1 MKVKVRK
8 VVKVKVKVGSVI
20 VWEWTYVLQPLEVKV
35 TIEVPPPLILNR
47 TRLVFH
53 QFSNSTKQVLAIEG
67 LLLLFIV
74 LADKLVIILEP
85 LENLEMLDII
95 IVWKLS

>member
-1 MKVKVRK
+1 M
-8 VVKVKVKVGSVI
+8 VG
-20 VWEWTYVLQPLEVKV
+20 EGTYILNTLEVKGV
-35 TIEVPPPLILNR
+35 IEVPPSLILNR
-47 TRLVFH
+47 TRFVFH
-53 QFSNSTKQVLAIEG
+53 KFSNSTKQVLAIEG

-74 LADKLVIILEP
+74 LADKLVIILDP

>member
-1 MKVKVRK
+1 MK
-8 VVKVKVKVGSVI
+8 
-20 VWEWTYVLQPLEVKV
+20 EWAYVQLSLEVKV
-35 TIEVPPPLILNR
+35 AIEVPPSLILNR

-74 LADKLVIILEP
+74 LADKLVIILDP

>member
-1 MKVKVRK
+1 M
-8 VVKVKVKVGSVI
+8 
-20 VWEWTYVLQPLEVKV
+20 
-35 TIEVPPPLILNR
+35 IEGPPSLILNR

-53 QFSNSTKQVLAIEG
+53 QFSNSTKQVLVIEE

>member
-1 MKVKVRK
+1 MKGEKI
-8 VVKVKVKVGSVI
+8 I
-20 VWEWTYVLQPLEVKV
+20 VWEWTYILNTLEVKV
-35 TIEVPPPLILNR
+35 VIEVPPSLILNR

-74 LADKLVIILEP
+74 LADKLVIILDP